1 VYVNVSKRFINPGI
15 DMLGRLSGRSMTQ
28 AQANFAEL
36 VEWERE
42 AVGEIARLAVEVS
55 LSPSCLST
63 RSHSHERSA
72 GAFVYVQQHSM
83 EADCYPD

>member
-1 VYVNVSKRFINPGI
+1 
-15 DMLGRLSGRSMTQ
+15 MLGKLSGRSMTR
-28 AQANFAEL
+28 AQANFAEF

-42 AVGEIARLAVEVS
+42 AVGEIVRLAVEVS

-63 RSHSHERSA
+63 RSYSHERSA

-83 EADCYPD
+83 EADC